1 MGGNS
6 PETHWLTD
14 SALSLLRMWV
24 QSLVGEL
31 RALKLQST
39 AKKRKEKKRKM
50 GYLALRGSSQVE
62 LTLSG
67 EHLCYMCLKSGKAR
81 WPGRAT

>member
-6 PETHWLTD
+6 PETHWLGLCTFT
-14 SALSLLRMWV
+14 AEG
-24 QSLVGEL
+24 VGSIPGWGTKSPQ
-31 RALKLQST
+31 A
-39 AKKRKEKKRKM
+39 AKHSQKKERKM
-50 GYLALRGSSQVE
+50 GYLALGGSSQVE

-67 EHLCYMCLKSGKAR
+67 EHLHYMCLKSGKAR